1 MKEITMPAKYTAG
14 EIAKLARLEFKAARR
29 VVAAGH
35 EAAGGNDRAQDRIHD
50 RAQQRWEREAGV
62 AFNQLEAAEN
72 ELATAEV
79 NLRSARGE
87 DKAAARRARNDAK
100 DKVRRAN
107 NAARKY
113 R

>member
-1 MKEITMPAKYTAG
+1 MPAKYTAG
-14 EIAKLARLEFKAARR
+14 EIARLARLEFKAARR

-35 EAAGGNDRAQDRIHD
+35 EGAGGSDRAQDRIHD
-50 RAQQRWEREAGV
+50 RAQQRWEREADA
-62 AFNQLEAAEN
+62 AFSQLDAAEG
-72 ELATAEV
+72 ELAKAEV

-87 DKAAARRARNDAK
+87 DKATARQARNEAK

-107 NAARKY
+107 NTARKY